1 MTVNAE
7 ILIVDDDP
15 RARAAI
21 AGICRAAGYSVA
33 EAVDGQ
39 AGLQAAMSGRY
50 LLVLLDIHM
59 PGLDGIAVAR
69 AIRALPAAAGQ
80 VPIVAVTADL
90 FRETR
95 ERCRAVGINDQVA
108 KPIVPGD
115 LLERIAA
122 HMDLVATA

>member
-1 MTVNAE
+1 MTVKAE
-7 ILIVDDDP
+7 ILIVDDDR

-21 AGICRAAGYSVA
+21 AQICRAAGYSVE

-50 LLVLLDIHM
+50 LLILLDIHM

-95 ERCRAVGINDQVA
+95 ERCRAAGMNDPGA
-108 KPIVPGD
+108 KPIVPGE
-115 LLERIAA
+115 LLGRIAA
-122 HMDLVATA
+122 HMDLVSTA